1 MTDEK
6 LLLSRVV
13 KGDSNAFRELVELNH
28 KKVIHICLSY
38 VGNPVDAEDVAQE
51 VFIEMYR
58 SINNFRNESSISTWL
73 YRLAIN
79 KSLDYIRQSKRLK
92 RGSGKVS
99 AMEKSEIEKL
109 NITNKQ
115 LASDS
120 LEEEERKKLLYQSI
134 DQLPK
139 RQKEALLLSQIK
151 ELKQQEVADIMDT
164 SVSSVESLLVR
175 AKRKLRELLI
185 KHKEEIY

>member
-6 LLLSRVV
+6 LLLNKVV
-13 KGDSNAFRELVELNH
+13 NGDSNAFRKLVELNQ

-38 VGNPVDAEDVAQE
+38 VRNSPDAEDVAQE

-73 YRLAIN
+73 YRLAVN
-79 KSLDYIRQSKRLK
+79 KSLDFIRQSKRQK
-92 RGSGKVS
+92 RGSGKVNS
-99 AMEKSEIEKL
+99 MEKSEIEKL
-109 NITNKQ
+109 NITSKQ

-120 LEEEERKKLLYQSI
+120 IEEEERKKMLYHSI
-134 DQLPK
+134 EQLPK

-151 ELKQQEVADIMDT
+151 ELKQQEVADIMET

-175 AKRKLRELLI
+175 AKRKLKELLI
-185 KHKEEIY
+185 KHKEEIF

>member
-6 LLLSRVV
+6 LLLNRVV
-13 KGDSNAFRELVELNH
+13 DGDTDAFRKLVELNH

-38 VGNPVDAEDVAQE
+38 TGNATDAEDIAQE

-58 SINNFRNESSISTWL
+58 SIKNFRNESSISTWL
-73 YRLAIN
+73 YRLAVN
-79 KSLDYIRQSKRLK
+79 KSLDFIRQNKRLK

-99 AMEKSEIEKL
+99 SMDKADIEKL

-115 LASDS
+115 LASDTI
-120 LEEEERKKLLYQSI
+120 EEEERKKMLYMAI
-134 DQLPK
+134 DQLPD

-164 SVSSVESLLVR
+164 SISSVESLLVR
-175 AKRKLRELLI
+175 GKRKLKELLI
-185 KHKEEIY
+185 KHKEEIF

>member
-6 LLLSRVV
+6 LLLNRVV
-13 KGDSNAFRELVELNH
+13 DGDTDAFRKLVELNH

-38 VGNPVDAEDVAQE
+38 TGNATDAEDIAQE

-58 SINNFRNESSISTWL
+58 SIKNFRNESSISTWL
-73 YRLAIN
+73 YRLAVN
-79 KSLDYIRQSKRLK
+79 KSLDFIRQNKRLK

-99 AMEKSEIEKL
+99 SMDKADIEKL
-109 NITNKQ
+109 YITNKQ
-115 LASDS
+115 LASDTI
-120 LEEEERKKLLYQSI
+120 EEEERKKMLYMAI
-134 DQLPK
+134 DQLPD

-164 SVSSVESLLVR
+164 SISSVESLLVR
-175 AKRKLRELLI
+175 GKRKLKELLI
-185 KHKEEIY
+185 KHKEEIF

>member
-6 LLLSRVV
+6 LLLNKVV
-13 KGDSNAFRELVELNH
+13 NGDSNAFRKLVELNQ

-38 VGNPVDAEDVAQE
+38 VRNSPDAEDVAQE

-73 YRLAIN
+73 YRLAVN
-79 KSLDYIRQSKRLK
+79 KSLDFIRQSKRQK
-92 RGSGKVS
+92 RGSGKVNS
-99 AMEKSEIEKL
+99 MEKSEIEKL
-109 NITNKQ
+109 NITSKQ

-120 LEEEERKKLLYQSI
+120 IEEEERKKMLYHSI
-134 DQLPK
+134 EQLPK

-151 ELKQQEVADIMDT
+151 ELKQQEVADIMET
-164 SVSSVESLLVR
+164 SVSSVASLLVR
-175 AKRKLRELLI
+175 AKRKLKELLI
-185 KHKEEIY
+185 KHKEEIF